1 MDDLAK
7 NDTCKK
13 SLVKLDA
20 DMGLVCM
27 ILNVIPFTTGIGT
40 MISACIGKEFNATAL
55 LFGILQLLTAI
66 LIIGYIWSIIHGIWL
81 YRLSKGA

>member
-1 MDDLAK
+1 MSG
-7 NDTCKK
+7 DTCEKAVVK
-13 SLVKLDA
+13 MDKNMAILCLV
-20 DMGLVCM
+20 
-27 ILNVIPFTTGIGT
+27 LNCIPFTTGIGT

-81 YRLSKGA
+81 YRLSKGG